1 MHKTT
6 VIAGAVLAAV
16 CAVVPAA
23 AQSNVTLY
31 GLLDTGVE
39 NLTHAG
45 PGGSATRVS
54 SGGMNNSRFGFR
66 GTEDL
71 GGGLK
76 AVFNL
81 EGGLLTDIGGSDGG
95 GLFRRQANVGLE
107 GSFGRVV
114 LGRSFTTVYDFI
126 VPFDP
131 MAYAPYYSWAS
142 SGSASNVNSYGMITS
157 ADNIVKYSLETGPL
171 KFGATYA
178 FGEQSTGTADGAR
191 MQVAA
196 TYTAGMFSVIGS
208 AEQGIGNKV
217 AATNRHDTSNI
228 YHLGGM
234 VTAGDFKVQLVGR
247 SYKTESNNR
256 LLPDVRANTYWAG
269 LTYKTGP
276 ALTLV
281 GAIYYTDV
289 RNVAARTDADP
300 KMYVTRARYAL
311 SKRTDVYV
319 TAAYAKAKNGKL
331 ISLSRADAGF
341 ADSQRGLMAGVQH
354 RF

>member
-1 MHKTT
+1 MKKSL
-6 VIAGAVLAAV
+6 IAGAVLAAIG
-16 CAVVPAA
+16 AAVPAA

-45 PGGSATRVS
+45 PQGSATRVS

-76 AVFNL
+76 AIFQL
-81 EGGLLTDIGGSDGG
+81 EGGLLTDIGGSDG

-126 VPFDP
+126 VAFDP

-142 SGSASNVNSYGMITS
+142 SGSASGVNSYGMITS
-157 ADNIVKYSLETGPL
+157 ADNIVKYSIETGPV

-191 MQVAA
+191 TQLAA
-196 TYTAGMFSVIGS
+196 TYTMGNFAVVGS
-208 AEQGIGNKV
+208 AEQGNGNNV
-217 AATNRHDTSNI
+217 AATNRHDSSRI

-234 VTAGDFKVQLVGR
+234 VNAGDFKVQVVAR
-247 SYKTESNNR
+247 SYKNELNNR
-256 LLPDVRANTYWAG
+256 ALPDVRANTYWAG
-269 LTYKTGP
+269 LTYKASP
-276 ALTLV
+276 AMTLV
-281 GAIYYTDV
+281 GAVFYTDV
-289 RNVAARTDADP
+289 RNVSSRVESDP
-300 KMYVTRARYAL
+300 KMYITRARYAL
-311 SKRTDVYV
+311 SKRTDLYV
-319 TAAYAKAKNGKL
+319 TAAYAKAKNNQV
-331 ISLSRADAGF
+331 ISLSRNDAGF
-341 ADSQRGLMAGVQH
+341 ADTQRGLMAGVQH